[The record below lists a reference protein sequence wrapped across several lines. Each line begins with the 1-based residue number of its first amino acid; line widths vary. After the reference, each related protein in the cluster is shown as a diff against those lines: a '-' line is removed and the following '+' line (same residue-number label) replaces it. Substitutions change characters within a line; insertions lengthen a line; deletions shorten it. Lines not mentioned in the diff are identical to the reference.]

1 MTPPSRRGR
10 PSLAQIIAG
19 AERAGVGAYIRAVA
33 GELEGRRD
41 EAAWSAFGTIL
52 AQAHVLATL
61 AGIASMRE
69 RLRLPDVPRGTR
81 QAFARLDVAFSPG
94 PPTGPA
100 GAATGSTL
108 FTAPF
113 TQAIASFESK
123 VPQLATV
130 VKTLTERALQLRTA
144 IVEAEKASVISILAE
159 RSKAIEAAI
168 SNSFWAADVSIET
181 TKNLKGLLAQSL
193 RGFAGA
199 KPDSGLERGL
209 SVGEFISE
217 ARVQGAANLTVNRL
231 RTIYRN
237 ATNGA
242 YNDGRAEVLQAPEA
256 KAAAPLVMIRE
267 IRDKRTRG
275 NPAGLYPDSGKHF
288 QMNGYVGTVE
298 DLQRRGLIPPCGHNC
313 RGGIRPVSSYE
324 AKQLDLLDAEGNPD
338 PAKIRK
344 HNGDREAIVERGEYP
359 DPGWR

>member
-1 MTPPSRRGR
+1 MTMNASRFVSDGSDFIGITRKKKDDDDAPS
-10 PSLAQIIAG
+10 
-19 AERAGVGAYIRAVA
+19 
-33 GELEGRRD
+33 
-41 EAAWSAFGTIL
+41 T
-52 AQAHVLATL
+52 
-61 AGIASMRE
+61 
-69 RLRLPDVPRGTR
+69 
-81 QAFARLDVAFSPG
+81 FARVDVAFSSFDPAG
-94 PPTGPA
+94 GTGPA
-100 GAATGSTL
+100 AAPKL

-123 VPQLATV
+123 VPKLATV

-181 TKNLKGLLAQSL
+181 TKNLKSLLAQSL

-199 KPDSGLERGL
+199 KPGSGLERGL
-209 SVGEFISE
+209 SVGEFIAE

-242 YNDGRAEVLQAPEA
+242 YNDGRAEVLRAPEA

-275 NPAGLYPDSGKHF
+275 NPAGLYPDQGKHW

-344 HNGDREAIVERGEYP
+344 YNGDREAIVERGEYP